1 MAFTFAVP
9 ATASSPADEAE
20 PVRTSI
26 TITEKVSA
34 EAPGAVTRLGKER
47 IAELPGV
54 HLDDRLRLVPGFSL
68 FRRTSSLVANPT
80 TQGMSLRGIGSTG
93 ASRSLLLWDGVP
105 LNSPF
110 GGWIYWNRVS
120 PGEVQEVEISR
131 GATTAVFGDKAMGGA
146 LALFSPLDR
155 SAWSAG
161 FDAGNL
167 SQIGVHGAYTAP
179 LGSRWAVTARTR
191 FFDFD
196 GYYLVPSPPRGAV
209 DTRANSRFASGQAR
223 ADYAG
228 AKDRLFLR
236 LDVLAEERENGTE
249 LQRNSTGT
257 GTLAA
262 QYQREMGAAGGL
274 ALTAF
279 HTREEYRASFSSIA
293 ANRQSE
299 RLTSLQSVPSEATG
313 FSAMLRRG
321 GARGSWIAGG
331 DYQRVEGY
339 SIETLFPA
347 GNRTGGGVQN
357 QGGFFGQGDVTLGR
371 ARLFGGLRGHETGN
385 GSFWSPAGGVTV
397 GFEHWRFRGSAYR
410 AFRAP
415 TLNELFREF
424 RAGNAVTLANA
435 ALEAESLQAVEAG
448 MDGVWSTRSLR
459 FTAFRNSLDGLIT
472 NVTLSST
479 PALITRQRQNAGAAL
494 NRGVEAGYRE
504 RWRGFAFDAAWLL
517 ADSRFAAGERV
528 PQVAKNQGS
537 AMLSWSRAT
546 TTLTGG
552 LRAASLQFEDD
563 RNQFILPGFVVWHL
577 TGRHRLSSRV
587 WIDFALENTFNRDV
601 LAGFSPTPL
610 LASPRMA
617 RVGLTFRSM

>member
-1 MAFTFAVP
+1 MVP
-9 ATASSPADEAE
+9 VTPFSWADEAE

-34 EAPGAVTRLGKER
+34 EAPAAVTRIGQER
-47 IAELPGV
+47 IAQMPGV

-161 FDAGNL
+161 LDAGNL
-167 SQIGVHGAYTAP
+167 GQLGVHGAYTAP
-179 LGSRWAVTARTR
+179 LGSRWAATARTR
-191 FFDFD
+191 FFGLD
-196 GYYLVPSPPRGAV
+196 GYYLVPSPPRGVV

-223 ADYAG
+223 ADYSG
-228 AKDRLFLR
+228 AQDRLFLR

-249 LQRNSTGT
+249 LQRNSTGM

-262 QYQREMGAAGGL
+262 QYQREMGSSGGL
-274 ALTAF
+274 AVTAF

-293 ANRQSE
+293 ANRQTE
-299 RLTSLQSVPSEATG
+299 RLASLQSVPSEASG

-321 GARGSWIAGG
+321 GARGSAIAGG

-347 GNRTGGGVQN
+347 GRRTGGGVQN
-357 QGGFFGQGDVTLGR
+357 QGGMFGQGDLTLGR

-385 GSFWSPAGGVTV
+385 GFFWSPAGGVTLS
-397 GFEHWRFRGSAYR
+397 FEHIRFRGSAYR

-448 MDGVWSTRSLR
+448 MDAVWSTRSLR

-494 NRGVEAGYRE
+494 NRGFEAGYQE
-504 RWRGFAFDAAWLL
+504 RWRGFTFDAAWLL
-517 ADSRFAAGERV
+517 ADSRFKTGERV

-546 TTLTGG
+546 TTLAGG
-552 LRAASLQFEDD
+552 LRATSLQFEDD
-563 RNQFILPGFVVWHL
+563 RNQFVLPGFVVWHL
-577 TGRHRLSSRV
+577 TGRHRLNGRL
-587 WIDFALENTFNRDV
+587 WIDFALENGFNRGV

-617 RVGLTFRSM
+617 RVGLIFRSM